1 MFDFAA
7 GQLRLDNLG
16 GPYSLDELRE
26 SMAGC
31 RRCGLGATRT
41 NLVFG
46 EGHPQAK
53 LMFIGE
59 GPGRDEDLQGRPF
72 VGAAGQLLN
81 RILQAAG
88 LTREE
93 VYIANIVKCRPP
105 GNRVPTAEEAAACL
119 PWLEKQ
125 IALIAPRIIVLLGA
139 TALKYLIDPKA
150 GITAWRGRWIER
162 GNVRIMPTYH
172 PAALLRD
179 PSKKRPVWED
189 IQAVRDAYRALN
201 GAGRLNP

>member
-1 MFDFAA
+1 
-7 GQLRLDNLG
+7 
-16 GPYSLDELRE
+16 
-26 SMAGC
+26 MAGC

-46 EGHPQAK
+46 EGNPHAK

-59 GPGRDEDLQGRPF
+59 GPGAEEDRQGRPF
-72 VGAAGQLLN
+72 VGTAGQLLD
-81 RILQAAG
+81 RIIQAAG
-88 LTREE
+88 FRREE

-105 GNRVPTAEEAAACL
+105 GNRVPAAEEAAACL

-125 IALIAPRIIVLLGA
+125 ISLIAPRIIVLLGA

-189 IQAVRDAYRALN
+189 IQAVRDAYRELDA
-201 GAGRLNP
+201 AGPSNPQAS